1 MEKDLIICL
10 FVIFFIM
17 AFWAFILTWQQIGFL
32 KKDCEKFQKM
42 HIEFEINKKYWNKDR

>member
-17 AFWAFILTWQQIGFL
+17 TFWAFIFTWQQIGFL
-32 KKDCEKFQKM
+32 KKDNDKFNRM
-42 HIEFEINKKYWNKDR
+42 LIEFEINKKYWNMDK